1 MKCENSTNI
10 RFQDSIERIIKKIK
24 SNQISKQYFRF
35 ISRMFNYYH
44 ENEKIT
50 PLQIAIE
57 KNLII
62 IVTILLECDVKLTF
76 PNGDNVINVIAK
88 TCSIKILDDFGK
100 EFDLF
105 ATNKMNQNA
114 IHSLTESISE
124 NKIEFLDK
132 YYDLI
137 KQKSIK
143 LKDLFNKKDE
153 YDNYPIQKAVLK
165 DDVAVAKWII
175 SKDLK
180 QLTKKLDS
188 ENNSFFHLIAKT
200 NSLPMLDMIINNKF
214 NVFDQGKVT
223 NKKNQNVLHIA
234 LSNSTSS
241 LDFIKKLIQ
250 FLTDKNQ
257 NLNDYLHEAD
267 KSNFIPLFYAI
278 KNNNISIFEYLFER
292 IKPEDLNKLSREAF
306 DIGFKNGCF
315 LILGKFKIT

>member
-1 MKCENSTNI
+1 MKCENITNI
-10 RFQDSIERIIKKIK
+10 NLQDSFERIIKKIK

-35 ISRMFNYYH
+35 ISKMFNYYH

-57 KNLII
+57 KNLIK
-62 IVTILLECDVKLTF
+62 IVTILLECDIKLTF
-76 PNGDNVINVIAK
+76 PNGDYVINVIAK
-88 TCSIKILDDFGK
+88 TCSIQILDNFGK

-137 KQKSIK
+137 KPKSIK
-143 LKDLFNKKDE
+143 LKELFNKKDE

-165 DDVAVAKWII
+165 DDVAVAKWIV

-188 ENNSFFHLIAKT
+188 ENNTFFHLIAKT
-200 NSLPMLDMIINNKF
+200 NSLPMLDMIISNKF
-214 NVFDQGKVT
+214 KVFDQGKIT
-223 NKKNQNVLHIA
+223 NKNNQNVLHIA
-234 LSNSTSS
+234 LSNSNSS

-250 FLTDKNQ
+250 FLTDENQ
-257 NLNDYLHEAD
+257 NLNDYLNEAD
-267 KSNFIPLFYAI
+267 KIHFIPLFYAI
-278 KNNNISIFEYLFER
+278 KNNNIEIFEHLIER
-292 IKPEDLNKLSREAF
+292 IKHEDLNKLSREAF
-306 DIGFKNGCF
+306 KNGCF
-315 LILGKFKIT
+315 LILGKCKIT

>member
-1 MKCENSTNI
+1 
-10 RFQDSIERIIKKIK
+10 
-24 SNQISKQYFRF
+24 
-35 ISRMFNYYH
+35 MFNYYH

-57 KNLII
+57 KNLIK
-62 IVTILLECDVKLTF
+62 IVTILLECDIKLTF
-76 PNGDNVINVIAK
+76 PNGDYVINVIAK
-88 TCSIKILDDFGK
+88 TCSIQILDNFGK

-137 KQKSIK
+137 KPKSIK
-143 LKDLFNKKDE
+143 LKELFNKKDE

-165 DDVAVAKWII
+165 DDVAVAKWIV

-188 ENNSFFHLIAKT
+188 ENNTFFHLIAKT
-200 NSLPMLDMIINNKF
+200 NSLPMLDMIISNKF
-214 NVFDQGKVT
+214 KVFDQGKIT
-223 NKKNQNVLHIA
+223 NKNNQNVLHIA
-234 LSNSTSS
+234 LSNSNSS

-250 FLTDKNQ
+250 FLTDENQ
-257 NLNDYLHEAD
+257 NLNDYLNEAD
-267 KSNFIPLFYAI
+267 KIHFIPLFYAI
-278 KNNNISIFEYLFER
+278 KNNNIEIFEHLIER
-292 IKPEDLNKLSREAF
+292 IKHEDLNKLSREAF

-315 LILGKFKIT
+315 LILGKCKIT